1 MTPPPRPHSRPLAV
15 SLALAFLA
23 TGPGLY
29 AQNPVVGEVPR
40 PPVPAEVVDD
50 LLPQPV
56 PGVFAQRVQMFEVA
70 SNQFDTW
77 VFGNNTRVLRT
88 GGLQE
93 GPDSLIESQL
103 TLRVDDIDRTCRVTP
118 DQRAKLLL
126 AGRGDVKRFMDRVDE
141 KRKKFEEVRK
151 DRNKFGMF
159 HQELQPLR
167 LAFSG
172 GLFGTGSLLEKTLRR
187 TLDEEQAERYQAALR
202 ERAAYRY
209 GAAVDLLTTKLALSL
224 GLSADQRERLAR
236 LIKDET
242 RLPKSMGTRDFNVA
256 FYQASQVPMAK
267 YEAILDAAQM
277 KVLVRQLAMWKRN
290 DQMLRQQ
297 GYVPDDASAGKGR

>member
-1 MTPPPRPHSRPLAV
+1 MTQPLRPRFRPLAV

-23 TGPGLY
+23 NGPGLC
-29 AQNPVVGEVPR
+29 AQNQVVGEVPL

-56 PGVFAQRVQMFEVA
+56 GGLLPQPVRMFEI
-70 SNQFDTW
+70 SSDQFDTL
-77 VFGNNTRVLRT
+77 VFGNNARPRRA
-88 GGLQE
+88 GAPQE
-93 GPDSLIESQL
+93 WPNSLIESQL
-103 TLRVDDIDRTCRVTP
+103 TLRVDDIDRTCKVSP

-126 AGRGDVKRFMDRVDE
+126 AGRGDVRRFMDRVDE
-141 KRKKFEEVRK
+141 KRKKFEGVRK

-172 GLFGTGSLLEKTLRR
+172 GLFGTSSLLEKTLRR
-187 TLDEEQAERYQAALR
+187 TLDEEQAEKYQGALR

-209 GAAVDLLTTKLALSL
+209 GAAVDFLSTKLARAL
-224 GLSADQRERLAR
+224 GLSVDQRERLAR

-242 RLPKSMGTRDFNVA
+242 RPPKSMGTQDFNVA
-256 FYQASQVPMAK
+256 SYQASQVPMAK
-267 YEAILDAAQM
+267 YEAILDDAQI
-277 KVLVRQLAMWKRN
+277 KVLERQLPMWQRN
-290 DQMLRQQ
+290 DVVLRRQ
-297 GYVPDDASAGKGR
+297 GYVPDDTPAGKGR

>member
-1 MTPPPRPHSRPLAV
+1 MTQPPRPRFRPLAV

-23 TGPGLY
+23 TGPGLR
-29 AQNPVVGEVPR
+29 AQNQVVGDVPL
-40 PPVPAEVVDD
+40 PPLPAEVIDD
-50 LLPQPV
+50 LGPQPV
-56 PGVFAQRVQMFEVA
+56 QMFARPVQVFEVA

-77 VFGNNTRVLRT
+77 VFGNNARPRRA
-88 GGLQE
+88 GAPQE
-93 GPDSLIESQL
+93 WPNSLIESQL
-103 TLRVDDIDRTCRVTP
+103 SLRVDEIDRICKVRP

-151 DRNKFGMF
+151 DRNKFGLF

-187 TLDEEQAERYQAALR
+187 TLDEEQAEKYQGALR

-209 GAAVDLLTTKLALSL
+209 GAAVDLLSTKLARAL

-242 RLPKSMGTRDFNVA
+242 RPPKSMGTLDFNVA
-256 FYQASQVPMAK
+256 SYQASQVPMAK
-267 YEAILDAAQM
+267 YEAILDDAQL
-277 KVLVRQLAMWKRN
+277 KVLERQLVSWRRYEGMVK
-290 DQMLRQQ
+290 QQ
-297 GYVPDDASAGKGR
+297 GYIPDDTPAGKGP

>member
-1 MTPPPRPHSRPLAV
+1 MTQPPRPRFRPLAV
-15 SLALAFLA
+15 SLALTFLA
-23 TGPGLY
+23 TGPGLR
-29 AQNPVVGEVPR
+29 AQNQVVGEVLP

-56 PGVFAQRVQMFEVA
+56 KMFAQPIQMFEVA
-70 SNQFDTW
+70 NNQFDTW
-77 VFGNNTRVLRT
+77 VFGNNARPRRA
-88 GGLQE
+88 GAPQE
-93 GPDSLIESQL
+93 WPNSLIESQL
-103 TLRVDDIDRTCRVTP
+103 TLRVDDIDRTCKVSP

-151 DRNKFGMF
+151 DRNKVGMF

-187 TLDEEQAERYQAALR
+187 TLDEEQAEKYQGALR

-209 GAAVDLLTTKLALSL
+209 GAAVDFLSTKLARAL
-224 GLSADQRERLAR
+224 GLSVDQRERLAR

-242 RLPKSMGTRDFNVA
+242 RPPKSMGTQDFNVA
-256 FYQASQVPMAK
+256 SYQASQVPMAK
-267 YEAILDAAQM
+267 YEAILDDAQI
-277 KVLVRQLAMWKRN
+277 KVLERQFANWKRN
-290 DQMLRQQ
+290 DRMLEQQ
-297 GYVPDDASAGKGR
+297 GYVPDDTPAGKGR